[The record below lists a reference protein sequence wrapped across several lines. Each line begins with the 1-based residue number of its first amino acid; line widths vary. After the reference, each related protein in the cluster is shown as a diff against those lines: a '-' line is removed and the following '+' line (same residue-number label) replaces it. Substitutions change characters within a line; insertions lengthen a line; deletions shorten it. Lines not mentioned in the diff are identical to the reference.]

1 MTQETKRFLSEG
13 SLLETKKVQW
23 VQIPPPAPERS
34 LAGYAVWLSIKI
46 RQTTIPSYLKRI
58 VRLSKL
64 GDLDDTERIKTLIC
78 TSQVSEAY
86 KQLLSDAY
94 EYWVQYRGLVWV
106 RPRFTREDKPILL
119 PLEAELDALIAN
131 TKQKLSTFLQF
142 LKETG
147 CDSGEA
153 WKLRWIDIGPKTVNI
168 TPTKN
173 HLARTVP
180 ISDNLLSRLY
190 RLPRENDRVFANENL
205 DDYRNNYEQ
214 VRNHLAKKLDNPRI
228 HQIAFKSFRHWK
240 ATHEYAK
247 KKDILYVQ
255 WLLGHRRLENT
266 LVYTHL
272 VNFES
277 DEYVCRM
284 AKTPEECKALIEAGF
299 EYVCD
304 IEGVKLFRKRK

>member
-1 MTQETKRFLSEG
+1 
-13 SLLETKKVQW
+13 
-23 VQIPPPAPERS
+23 
-34 LAGYAVWLSIKI
+34 
-46 RQTTIPSYLKRI
+46 
-58 VRLSKL
+58 L